1 MPNNQRH
8 RGQHSDDIK
17 NFNEKWVAILQK
29 AVNDLSFLLSNGY
42 AEKSSLKLVGDRY
55 RLNARQRQALLR
67 GSCAAQACEYR
78 LAHQLPAADLAG
90 EEIVVDGYNLLII
103 TEVALSNG
111 IILACKDKCYRDIAS
126 IHGTYKRVEET
137 VPAIHLLGNTFQQLG
152 VSKVHW
158 YFDSPVSNS
167 GRLKQM
173 LLDEAAQQG
182 WTWEAELVHNPDK
195 TLVATGKIVVS
206 SDGWVID
213 NSERWFNMMAY
224 LLEQN
229 LLNAN
234 VKELGS

>member
-8 RGQHSDDIK
+8 RGQHSDDVKI
-17 NFNEKWVAILQK
+17 FNEKWVAILQK

-55 RLNARQRQALLR
+55 KLNARQRQALLR
-67 GSCAAQACEYR
+67 GSCGDQACSYR
-78 LAHQLPAADLAG
+78 IAHQLQPAALQGA
-90 EEIVVDGYNLLII
+90 EVVVDGYNLLII

-137 VPAIHLLGNTFQQLG
+137 VPAIQLIGSTFQQLG

-173 LLDEAAQQG
+173 LLDEATQQG
-182 WTWEAELVHNPDK
+182 WAWEAELVYNPDK
-195 TLVATGKIVVS
+195 ALVETGKIVVS

-213 NSERWFNMMAY
+213 NSKHWFNMMAY
-224 LLEQN
+224 LLDQK
-229 LLNAN
+229 LLVAN
-234 VKELGS
+234 VKDVG